1 MWFFKI
7 SKPKKKSDEELLV
20 AFKQSDDMALL
31 SELFDRYIELVFGV
45 CMKYLKNEENSKD
58 AVMQIYEQLSE
69 KLPKQDIQNFKSW
82 LYVFVKNYCLMQLR
96 KKENK
101 KHIRLDEIIPDVFM
115 ESDEDLHLISENG
128 EAISEKEQLLQLM
141 ESGLDELEEKQK
153 QCLKLFY
160 LEEKCY
166 KEIVEITEF
175 DLKKVKSYIQNGKR
189 NLKIYMEK
197 SREKQ

>member
-1 MWFFKI
+1 
-7 SKPKKKSDEELLV
+7 
-20 AFKQSDDMALL
+20 
-31 SELFDRYIELVFGV
+31 
-45 CMKYLKNEENSKD
+45 
-58 AVMQIYEQLSE
+58 
-69 KLPKQDIQNFKSW
+69 
-82 LYVFVKNYCLMQLR
+82 MQLR

-101 KHIRLDEIIPDVFM
+101 NHIQLEGIISDDFM
-115 ESDEDLHLISENG
+115 ESDEDMHLISENG
-128 EAISEKEQLLQLM
+128 EAISEKELLLQLM

-197 SREKQ
+197 SREQQ

>member
-1 MWFFKI
+1 MRFFKI
-7 SKPKKKSDEELLV
+7 SRPKKKSDEELLV
-20 AFKQSDDMALL
+20 AFKQSGDMALL
-31 SELFDRYIELVFGV
+31 SELFDRYVELVFGV

-58 AVMQIYEQLSE
+58 AVMQIYEQLVE
-69 KLPKQDIQNFKSW
+69 KVPKHEIQNFKSW

-101 KHIRLDEIIPDVFM
+101 NHVQLEGIISDDFM

-128 EAISEKEQLLQLM
+128 EAISEKELLLQLM

-197 SREKQ
+197 SREQQ